1 MDPSWV
7 LWHSIGTGTTPSG
20 VISPMSPEWNLGA
33 PRPVT
38 ARWNSERAQ
47 RPRPGASRLCRSLLP
62 RWIYGKNMM
71 QKHTSLK
78 NIHKNTTFDQH
89 VDQHLKHTSEKLAKP
104 KPSFLQLSSPSC
116 CLLWQLVIARTD
128 GITWPQGSFTKY
140 YPQHSPKLFIA
151 PFPSSC
157 CKQALFNHFS
167 VLSVCVLSFAAS
179 SNFQFWCRLS
189 SKFLPDRSRRSH
201 LNAPTKLPRSFISYR
216 DFAETHSDELSINST
231 FWCTTIQAS
240 SERFK
245 QCSKP
250 IIGWFIGIPRS
261 WITDDDEGGDDGDD
275 VNPQFPVESPGKR
288 TLSPGL
294 VCTKVGLAIV
304 VGDLWPG
311 FSINVGMESPT
322 AMKKHRQNIGK
333 MDQNGITVKHIDQWY
348 SGSGIWNISF
358 DTAGN
363 WVWPGNPGIWWIWGA
378 RTLSEVSVRRRTG
391 RIQRIQR
398 MDLPAAFVAWQS
410 GGSQAVLPQSP
421 TAVGKPRYVHGK
433 TRRSGH
439 SATAGLCKAWWL
451 MGRICLASSHMQDSS
466 NIEQHTNRSLG
477 NTEIGEL

>member
-1 MDPSWV
+1 M
-7 LWHSIGTGTTPSG
+7 H
-20 VISPMSPEWNLGA
+20 
-33 PRPVT
+33 
-38 ARWNSERAQ
+38 
-47 RPRPGASRLCRSLLP
+47 
-62 RWIYGKNMM
+62 
-71 QKHTSLK
+71 
-78 NIHKNTTFDQH
+78 
-89 VDQHLKHTSEKLAKP
+89 
-104 KPSFLQLSSPSC
+104 
-116 CLLWQLVIARTD
+116 
-128 GITWPQGSFTKY
+128 
-140 YPQHSPKLFIA
+140 
-151 PFPSSC
+151 
-157 CKQALFNHFS
+157 
-167 VLSVCVLSFAAS
+167 
-179 SNFQFWCRLS
+179 
-189 SKFLPDRSRRSH
+189 
-201 LNAPTKLPRSFISYR
+201 LPRSFISYR
-216 DFAETHSDELSINST
+216 DFAESHSDELSINST

-261 WITDDDEGGDDGDD
+261 WITDDDDADAGDDDDDDDGDGDGDGDDDDDAGD
-275 VNPQFPVESPGKR
+275 VNPGFPVDSPGKR

-311 FSINVGMESPT
+311 FSINVGMEPPT

-333 MDQNGITVKHIDQWY
+333 MDQNGITDWSMIYWVRHLKH
-348 SGSGIWNISF
+348 S

-398 MDLPAAFVAWQS
+398 MDLPAAFEAWQS
-410 GGSQAVLPQSP
+410 GASQAVLPQSP

-451 MGRICLASSHMQDSS
+451 MGGRQDLPCLFPHDS
-466 NIEQHTNRSLG
+466 EKT
-477 NTEIGEL
+477 